1 MGRKLATALVAAAVA
16 LVPAV
21 PGTAAA
27 GPARDRVWSLP
38 LPEEA
43 TGVTNLRITGSGLVY
58 GHLGHADGTPHVAV
72 WQGGGP
78 RELAPGAVTSFA
90 YGANGSGLV
99 VGQVAPADAEPG
111 YREAVAWLG
120 GRTIDLAPEGSTGSA
135 AVGVNDR
142 GEVLV
147 YSVFTPGPD
156 DVALPVRIA
165 VWHGGRVARVL
176 YEGPEG
182 TGIPL
187 LGPAGHVAVVVPN
200 TEGAS
205 SLRVWDPRGA
215 LVADTPQPTP
225 YAVPF
230 LLDLNSRGE
239 VVMQSALGALGRVLL
254 WQGGAF
260 TDIGLLPGAEST
272 DAHPTDFFLRDFIN
286 DAGEVVATSR
296 TGATSRA
303 FRWKNGKATPLTPD
317 PASYPQAINER
328 GDVALMT
335 CPTPTTCTPQ
345 LITRTGPRAATG
357 PTGTTTATV
366 NALHP
371 HAPVVVGT
379 ATTPPHSR
387 ALPYVRR

>member
-1 MGRKLATALVAAAVA
+1 MGRRVVTALVAAAVA

-21 PGTAAA
+21 PGAATAE
-27 GPARDRVWSLP
+27 PARERAWSLP
-38 LPEEA
+38 LPAAA
-43 TGVTNLRITGSGLVY
+43 TGATNLRITGSGLVY

-72 WQGGGP
+72 WRGGGL

-90 YGANGSGLV
+90 YGANSAGLV
-99 VGQVAPADAEPG
+99 VGQVAPAGAEPG

-135 AVGVNDR
+135 AVGVNNR

-147 YSVFTPGPD
+147 YSVFAPGPD
-156 DVALPVRIA
+156 DTALPVRIA
-165 VWHGGRVARVL
+165 VWRHGRVTRVL

-187 LGPAGHVAVVVPN
+187 LGPAGHVAVVVPGAD
-200 TEGAS
+200 GAS

-215 LVADTPQPTP
+215 LVANATQPTP

-230 LLDLNSRGE
+230 PLDLNSRGE
-239 VVMQSALGALGRVLL
+239 VVMQSALGALGRVLV
-254 WQGGAF
+254 WREGGF
-260 TDIGLLPGAEST
+260 TDIGLLPGAEAT

-286 DAGEVVATSR
+286 DTGEVVATSR

-303 FRWKNGKATPLTPD
+303 FRWKDGKATPLTPD
-317 PASYPQAINER
+317 PASYPQGINER

-335 CPTPTTCTPQ
+335 CPTPDTCTPQ

-366 NALHP
+366 NAVHP

-379 ATTPPHSR
+379 ATTPPHAR
-387 ALPYVRR
+387 AVPYVRR